1 MVSMI
6 PSLQDLEKYVIPR
19 EGWIPS
25 PMALPSVPF
34 VLTIIPFKSNV
45 NGSARVIDSSLQ
57 SKLGETQW
65 NDLLNDAASIGA
77 ANESLDCCFSSAS
90 GFCLPVS
97 CCCCTYCRYLTA
109 YNRPVT
115 IFDKWKAVMKEKNI
129 PFELC
134 YRPGNFWLALY
145 LKNYEWNQKTYGF
158 MFQASVPDLG
168 AIEKGAGMEVQKAEA
183 EITGYEFSYYL
194 LYSDVLRT

>member
-1 MVSMI
+1 
-6 PSLQDLEKYVIPR
+6 
-19 EGWIPS
+19 
-25 PMALPSVPF
+25 
-34 VLTIIPFKSNV
+34 
-45 NGSARVIDSSLQ
+45 
-57 SKLGETQW
+57 
-65 NDLLNDAASIGA
+65 
-77 ANESLDCCFSSAS
+77 
-90 GFCLPVS
+90 
-97 CCCCTYCRYLTA
+97 
-109 YNRPVT
+109 
-115 IFDKWKAVMKEKNI
+115 MKEKNI